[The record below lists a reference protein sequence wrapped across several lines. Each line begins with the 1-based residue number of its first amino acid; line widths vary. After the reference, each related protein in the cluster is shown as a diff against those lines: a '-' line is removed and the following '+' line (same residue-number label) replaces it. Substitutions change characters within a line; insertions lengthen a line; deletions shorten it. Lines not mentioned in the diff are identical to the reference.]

1 MSLALKTCT
10 KNTGSMK
17 AESERKSLPQGRAHL
32 FGTQY
37 EMAIVENVHT
47 VTLYR

>member
-1 MSLALKTCT
+1 MSLTLKTCT

-17 AESERKSLPQGRAHL
+17 AESERNSLPQGKAHL

-37 EMAIVENVHT
+37 EMAILE
-47 VTLYR
+47 TLYR